1 MGFWSDFAETFNT
14 VAYASFDT
22 IAFEAT
28 EQSNKVAAKYQ
39 QRLADPNYRSARENH
54 RIMMSMNADA
64 ARKAF
69 HINAE
74 TKPAEASK
82 PEAKKPRTRKTR
94 NTQAPKSEA
103 SSN

>member
-28 EQSNKVAAKYQ
+28 EQSNRVATKYQ
-39 QRLADPNYRSARENH
+39 QRLTDPNYRSARENH

-74 TKPAEASK
+74 TSKPAQ
-82 PEAKKPRTRKTR
+82 PKKRTRK
-94 NTQAPKSEA
+94 QAQA
-103 SSN
+103 SN